1 MKTFT
6 KKVRIN
12 RFKWRTG
19 DDAPGLHTGEGTTSL
34 LNEEGFMCCLGFAA
48 KQIGKISNEKIRHY
62 GEPDDIGTVI
72 SPLTEKNEAGF
83 ICNTKFTGD
92 CIKVNDDTKI
102 TRKQRERKLIDKFN
116 ATGIDLEFFGTYTE
130 PVEQDD

>member
-19 DDAPGLHTGEGTTSL
+19 EEAPGLHTGEGSTLL

-48 KQIGKISNEKIRHY
+48 KQIGKISNEKVMRC
-62 GEPDDIGTVI
+62 GEPDGIGTVI
-72 SPLTEKNEAGF
+72 SPLTEKNGAGF
-83 ICNTKFTGD
+83 ICNTKFTED
-92 CIKVNDDTKI
+92 CVTVNDDTKI
-102 TRKQRERKLIDKFN
+102 TRKQRERKLIRKFN
-116 ATGIDLEFFGTYTE
+116 AAGIDLEFFGTYTE
-130 PVEQDD
+130 PVE